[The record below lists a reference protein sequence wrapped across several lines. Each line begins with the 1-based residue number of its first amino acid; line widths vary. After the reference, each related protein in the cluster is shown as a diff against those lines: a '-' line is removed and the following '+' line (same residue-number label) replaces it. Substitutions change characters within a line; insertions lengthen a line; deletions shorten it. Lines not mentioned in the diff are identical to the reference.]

1 MKLVGRK
8 DMKPDYGLMLSRSG
22 LGAVQQYF
30 YGVPVTHLSASAPGL
45 FTFLVNRM
53 HDGIEYAL
61 SFDFNSAQVADLLR
75 KAEGRVAELNLKVN
89 RIPPGHTIEF
99 ESPIVADIEATLG
112 ELQRTEK
119 EEFVP
124 LIVARVV

>member
-1 MKLVGRK
+1 MN
-8 DMKPDYGLMLSRSG
+8 PDYGLMVSRRG

-53 HDGIEYAL
+53 HDGVEYAL
-61 SFDFNSAQVADLLR
+61 SFDFNTAQVADLLR
-75 KAEGRVAELNLKVN
+75 KAGGCAAELSLKVN
-89 RIPPGHTIEF
+89 RIPLGHTIEF
-99 ESPIVADIEATLG
+99 ESPIIVDIEATLG
-112 ELQRTEK
+112 ELQRAEG

-124 LIVARVV
+124 LVVARLV